1 MPIPRMF
8 VKPAWAVS
16 RSGASVEPEITAM
29 QSPRRIA
36 SAPSATLWVPVAQ
49 ADTMQTLW
57 PIAPVSIA
65 SIPDVESTR
74 AFAMN
79 VGGTLRGPFSWS
91 ADPGVDHQLLAAGAG
106 AEHDPDLLAVGVGD
120 LEAGVGD
127 GLLAGGD
134 AEPHRGLA
142 AADGLRVHPLRS
154 ASKSRTSPAAL
165 RLVAARRRT
174 S

>member
-1 MPIPRMF
+1 
-8 VKPAWAVS
+8 
-16 RSGASVEPEITAM
+16 M

-36 SAPSATLWVPVAQ
+36 SAASATLCVPVAQ

-79 VGGTLRGPFSWS
+79 VGGTPPRALLLER
-91 ADPGVDHQLLAAGAG
+91 DPGVEHQMLPAGAR
-106 AEHDPDLLAVGVGD
+106 AVHDPDVLAVGIGD

-127 GLLAGGD
+127 GLLARGH

-142 AADGLRVHPLRS
+142 AADRLRVHPLRPGRS
-154 ASKSRTSPAAL
+154 HGPRRRPSP
-165 RLVAARRRT
+165 RSARRRT